1 MVKTG
6 PSEERKQLQRLK
18 WSIMLLPMLFL
29 SLYEAYAILVREEP
43 LHRPLLE
50 MGMMTVG
57 SFVVVQTTFSIIF
70 RLCQRNQ
77 RQQAR
82 LAALHQVDL
91 NLSMSLDQEQVA
103 RAVLKGALQLTQ
115 GQIARAFVYDP
126 EREGFESGWEYTD
139 SDQYRSIDCKP
150 PSNEFDARVI
160 ATREVQLVKDVT
172 APGSLPAFSD
182 AARGI
187 RAAVGIPLLN
197 NDQMLGILDI
207 GFDAPRTVSEGE
219 LETLRLLGTR
229 AAAALD
235 NARLFRD
242 AVRER
247 ERARTL
253 LETVETLGT
262 TLRLDRLLE
271 RVLNG
276 LQQVI
281 PHNAAS
287 INLVYD
293 QVCWPM
299 ASRGQVCISP
309 ERFLLAEF
317 PEMHRAIQERTPV
330 IISDTHSE
338 SHILPVES
346 PGPVRAWMGV
356 PLISKGEVTGVL
368 TVESHQPD
376 AYDEDMAR
384 FALVFARQVALAI
397 ENSRLYE
404 QTRAQLREA
413 TLLHGVMVALASTI
427 DVDQIL
433 PYMARSLC
441 EILNAACAEI
451 YSLDEESGTI
461 SIIAHHIDIETGEL
475 AKAPELD
482 QVYALAE
489 YPAAAEALDG
499 RHPTQVRTTAP
510 ETSPRNLAMLEA
522 HGAKAT
528 LILPMIARDR
538 VLGFAQVWEAQISRR
553 FTEAEIAVAQ
563 TLIHPASIAMEN
575 ARLFGEIQHRM
586 REIQLLHDVGLAAA
600 SGLRLEE
607 TLQAAVKALAVQLE
621 DSRVAIMLLDPDSQE
636 LHLEAS
642 VGLPPDVIKDVRVGI
657 GEGITGWV
665 AKNGEAVLVPDVHKD
680 PRYIE
685 LAPDTRSE
693 LCVPLTA
700 GSVVIGVLNV
710 ENAQPAAYA
719 EDDQRLLS
727 ILASNLTVLIERA
740 RLFEEV
746 EAAKSELQSRA
757 EALEEANVR
766 LQELD
771 QLKLQFLARVSHE
784 LRTPLN
790 SIIGFSEVLLEGTV
804 GEMTSRMKE
813 CVQIILTNGE
823 HLLTLINDIL
833 DLSRI
838 DAGRVELY
846 LSTFTAGELLEETAE
861 TIRPM
866 VEKKSQVLSVSQA
879 EGIPP
884 VTGDRFR
891 IKQVLL
897 NLLSNANKFTPTSG
911 SIALTCQ
918 LADPETILFSVSD
931 DGIGI
936 GADDQKI
943 LFEDFRQVD
952 GSVTRKASGAG
963 LGLAISKRLVEMHG
977 GRIWVQSAHKQGA
990 TFSFILPLNG
1000 PPHLVSE

>member
-1 MVKTG
+1 
-6 PSEERKQLQRLK
+6 
-18 WSIMLLPMLFL
+18 MLLPMLFL
-29 SLYEAYAILVREEP
+29 SLYEAYAILVRQEP

-50 MGMMTVG
+50 MGLMAVG
-57 SFVVVQTTFSIIF
+57 SFIVAQTTFSIIF
-70 RLCQRNQ
+70 RLCKRNQ
-77 RQQAR
+77 QQQAR

-91 NLSMSLDQEQVA
+91 NLSMSLDQEQVV
-103 RAVLKGALQLTQ
+103 RAVLEGGLRLIQ
-115 GQIARAFVYDP
+115 GQIARALVYDP

-139 SDQYRSIDCKP
+139 GDQYRSIDCKP
-150 PSNEFDARVI
+150 PSDGFDARVI
-160 ATREVQLVKDVT
+160 ATREIQLVKDVT

-182 AARGI
+182 AAHDI
-187 RAAVGIPLLN
+187 RAAVGIPLLHN
-197 NDQMLGILDI
+197 NQMLGILDI
-207 GFDAPRTVSEGE
+207 GFDAPRTFGEDE

-235 NARLFRD
+235 NARLFGD
-242 AVRER
+242 AVGER
-247 ERARTL
+247 ERTRTL
-253 LETVETLGT
+253 LETIETLGT

-271 RVLNG
+271 RALNG

-287 INLVYD
+287 INLVRD
-293 QVCWPM
+293 QVCWSM
-299 ASRGQVCISP
+299 ASRGQVCISS

-317 PEMHRAIQERTPV
+317 PQMRRVIQERTPV
-330 IISDTHSE
+330 IISDTHAE
-338 SHILPVES
+338 SHIFPVES

-356 PLISKGEVTGVL
+356 PLMSKDEVTGVL

-413 TLLHGVMVALASTI
+413 TLLHGVMVALASTL

-451 YSLDEESGTI
+451 YSLDEESGAI
-461 SIIAHHIDIETGEL
+461 SIIAHHIDIETEL
-475 AKAPELD
+475 AKAPESD
-482 QVYALAE
+482 QVYALAD
-489 YPAAAEALDG
+489 YPAAAEALNG

-510 ETSPRNLAMLEA
+510 ETSPHNLAMLEA

-528 LILPMIARDR
+528 LILPMIARDC
-538 VLGFAQVWEAQISRR
+538 VLGFAQVWETQISRR

-607 TLQAAVKALAVQLE
+607 TLQAAVKALAVGLE
-621 DSRVAIMLLDPDSQE
+621 GSRVAIMLLDPDGQE

-642 VGLPPDVIKDVRVGI
+642 VGLPPDVVKDVRIGI
-657 GEGITGWV
+657 GEGIMGWV
-665 AKNGEAVLVPDVHKD
+665 AENREAVLVPDVHKD

-685 LAPDTRSE
+685 LAPGTRSE
-693 LCVPLTA
+693 LCVPLTT
-700 GSVVIGVLNV
+700 GSAVIGVLNV
-710 ENAQPAAYA
+710 ESAQPAAYA

-766 LQELD
+766 LHELD

-804 GEMTSRMKE
+804 GEMTSQMKE

-846 LSTFTAGELLEETAE
+846 LSTFSAGELLEEAAE

-866 VEKKSQVLSVSQA
+866 VEKKSQVLSVDQA

-897 NLLSNANKFTPTSG
+897 NLLSNANKFTPESG
-911 SIALTCQ
+911 SIALTCR
-918 LADPETILFSVSD
+918 LADPETMLFSVSD

-936 GADDQKI
+936 GTDDQKI

-977 GRIWVQSAHKQGA
+977 GRIWVKSSHEQGA
-990 TFSFILPLNG
+990 TFSFILPLDG
-1000 PPHLVSE
+1000 PPHLTSE